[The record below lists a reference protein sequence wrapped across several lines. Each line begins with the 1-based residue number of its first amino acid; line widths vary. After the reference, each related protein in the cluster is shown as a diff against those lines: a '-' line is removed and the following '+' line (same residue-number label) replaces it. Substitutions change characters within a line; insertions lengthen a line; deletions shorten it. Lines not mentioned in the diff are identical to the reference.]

1 MDTARKQTVVVEV
14 MALVGGHLPLPK
26 VKLSKYIPADMNS
39 LHKPATDKCS
49 ELSNQKSAATDEES
63 NKNGKA
69 VMNVESNDQLV
80 AKTSSFHNSTN
91 NGASSTPRMEPFAS
105 GQIFNISHLDR
116 VHVLPPAHP
125 SPAMVPSSAMG
136 NVVSTNSKSTLV
148 PTILKSVSRNPSSLS
163 TMQPA
168 EKDSRKIVRKLSTN
182 SKSTLVP

>member
-1 MDTARKQTVVVEV
+1 MHIAVFNIIKKTFVHFQVLTDQSEWAVCGRSAGVVNMDTARKQTVVVEV

-91 NGASSTPRMEPFAS
+91 NGKQLSFSYITSSYRFMILLRSFD
-105 GQIFNISHLDR
+105 INRIS
-116 VHVLPPAHP
+116 
-125 SPAMVPSSAMG
+125 
-136 NVVSTNSKSTLV
+136 
-148 PTILKSVSRNPSSLS
+148 
-163 TMQPA
+163 
-168 EKDSRKIVRKLSTN
+168 E
-182 SKSTLVP
+182 

>member
-1 MDTARKQTVVVEV
+1 MCRVMNVSYSRIFHLSLFNIIKETFVHFQVLTDQSEWAVCGRSAGVVNMDTARKQTVVVEV

-63 NKNGKA
+63 KNVKA

-91 NGASSTPRMEPFAS
+91 NGKQFSF
-105 GQIFNISHLDR
+105 F
-116 VHVLPPAHP
+116 
-125 SPAMVPSSAMG
+125 
-136 NVVSTNSKSTLV
+136 
-148 PTILKSVSRNPSSLS
+148 ILQSVIDL
-163 TMQPA
+163 
-168 EKDSRKIVRKLSTN
+168 
-182 SKSTLVP
+182 